1 LLLAVAAI
9 ISGLLGESADAAA
22 IVLILVLNAA
32 IGAIQEYRA
41 QRAVAAL
48 RRMSTPE
55 ARVVRNGRPMRISS
69 VDLVPGDLVEIQA
82 GDIVPADLRVVSCHE
97 LSVDESALTGESLP
111 VEKDGSVLDKHD
123 LPVGDRRNMLFKS
136 TAITKGHGHGIVV
149 ATGLGTEIGSIA
161 TLLSTG
167 TDPRTPLQ
175 QRLARFGRWLALGV
189 IGICALIFMMGILI
203 GEPPVLMFLTAVS
216 LAVAAVPEA
225 LPAVVTIALALG
237 ARNLSRRRSLVR
249 NLPAV
254 ETLGSVTYICSDKT
268 GTLTENRMR
277 VTAIHAAA
285 QDHADLDGFGDDLR
299 TRLGEAMALCN
310 EITAGGDADP
320 TELALA
326 DAAARAGFE
335 KSVVSRHLPVIQEF
349 AFDSDRKMMSTIHQ
363 REDGAIVFVKGAPEA
378 LLNRCDTQ
386 LERSGQPRTLDKA
399 AQSATADRFARDG
412 YRVLAFAV
420 RELPS
425 APAQMSVDEAE
436 SQLTLLGLVALEDPI
451 RSEVPDAIADCRR
464 AGITAVMITGDHPIT
479 AQRIAASLN
488 LDDGQA
494 IVTGPELVS
503 LSDEALRER
512 VRDVRVYARVDP
524 AQKIRIVEAL
534 HANGEHVAMT
544 GDGVNDAP
552 ALKQASIGVAMG
564 QRGTDVAREAADM
577 VLLDDNFATIVS
589 AIREGRRVYDNIR
602 KFIKYTMTSNTGE
615 IWTLV
620 LALLIGLPVPLL
632 PIHILWIN
640 LVTDGLPGLA
650 YSAEPA
656 ESDVMRRPPRTP
668 TEGIFARGM
677 WQHMLTIGLMIGAL
691 AIVTAVWAD
700 TSALRQWQTMVFTT
714 LVIAQ
719 LSQALALRS
728 ESQTLA
734 SLGIFS
740 NPYMIGT
747 IAATLIVQ
755 LLVVYLPAFNRFLH
769 TEPLPLA
776 DLALC
781 LGLGLVV
788 LPVIEIHKLIRRSRA
803 PGATAV
809 RDP

>member
-1 LLLAVAAI
+1 
-9 ISGLLGESADAAA
+9 
-22 IVLILVLNAA
+22 
-32 IGAIQEYRA
+32 
-41 QRAVAAL
+41 
-48 RRMSTPE
+48 
-55 ARVVRNGRPMRISS
+55 
-69 VDLVPGDLVEIQA
+69 
-82 GDIVPADLRVVSCHE
+82 
-97 LSVDESALTGESLP
+97 
-111 VEKDGSVLDKHD
+111 
-123 LPVGDRRNMLFKS
+123 
-136 TAITKGHGHGIVV
+136 
-149 ATGLGTEIGSIA
+149 
-161 TLLSTG
+161 
-167 TDPRTPLQ
+167 
-175 QRLARFGRWLALGV
+175 
-189 IGICALIFMMGILI
+189 
-203 GEPPVLMFLTAVS
+203 
-216 LAVAAVPEA
+216 
-225 LPAVVTIALALG
+225 
-237 ARNLSRRRSLVR
+237 
-249 NLPAV
+249 
-254 ETLGSVTYICSDKT
+254 
-268 GTLTENRMR
+268 
-277 VTAIHAAA
+277 
-285 QDHADLDGFGDDLR
+285 
-299 TRLGEAMALCN
+299 
-310 EITAGGDADP
+310 
-320 TELALA
+320 
-326 DAAARAGFE
+326 
-335 KSVVSRHLPVIQEF
+335 
-349 AFDSDRKMMSTIHQ
+349 
-363 REDGAIVFVKGAPEA
+363 
-378 LLNRCDTQ
+378 
-386 LERSGQPRTLDKA
+386 
-399 AQSATADRFARDG
+399 
-412 YRVLAFAV
+412 
-420 RELPS
+420 
-425 APAQMSVDEAE
+425 MSVDEAE